1 MALFHAEPERYEAQ
15 LSDKI
20 AIFEQTFAA
29 QLPHAPEVFTSP
41 RSHYR
46 MRAEFRIWQDGDRC
60 YYAMFNP
67 GDPKTPVEITT
78 FDVANERINEVM
90 VALLDEV
97 HAHPEI
103 MRRKLFQVEFLTSTT
118 GDVLV
123 SMIYH
128 RKLDEQWTELA
139 KTLESKLGIYLIGRS
154 RKQRIVVS
162 RDYVNET
169 LHTDAGAF
177 DYKQYENSF
186 TQPNAVVCQ
195 KMINW
200 SLKQAHHLNGDLL
213 ELYCGIGNFTLP
225 LAKGF
230 DHVVASE
237 IAKKSVAA
245 AKENLAANN
254 LQNVHVGR
262 MASEDF
268 SDCFNHGKAHKQLP
282 NFADYQL
289 NTLFVDPPRAGLDEE
304 TIALARGFEH
314 IIYISCNPTT
324 AAANCQALA
333 DTHEITEV
341 AVFDQFPYTH
351 HLECGLLLTRR
362 APSR

>member
-1 MALFHAEPERYEAQ
+1 MAIFHAEPERYDEQ
-15 LSDKI
+15 LTEKI
-20 AIFEQTFAA
+20 AEFEQTFTG
-29 QLPHAPEVFTSP
+29 QLPGAPEVFTSAP
-41 RSHYR
+41 THYR

-78 FDVANERINEVM
+78 FDVASEKINQVM
-90 VALLDEV
+90 VDLLAQV
-97 HAHPEI
+97 HAHPEVL
-103 MRRKLFQVEFLTSTT
+103 RFKLFQVEFLTSMT

-128 RKLDEQWTELA
+128 RKLDDSWTQLA
-139 KTLESKLGIYLIGRS
+139 KEIESKLGIHLIGRS

-169 LHTDAGAF
+169 LNTDAGAF
-177 DYKQYENSF
+177 HYKQYENSF
-186 TQPNAVVCQ
+186 TQPNAEVCQ

-200 SLKQAHHLNGDLL
+200 SLKQANNLTGDLL

-225 LAKGF
+225 FAKGF
-230 DHVVASE
+230 DRVVASE
-237 IAKKSVAA
+237 ISKKSVAA

-254 LQNVHVGR
+254 LENVHVAR

-268 SDCFNHGKAHKQLP
+268 SECFNTGKPHKQLP
-282 NFADYQL
+282 DFADYQFK
-289 NTLFVDPPRAGLDEE
+289 TLFVDPPRAGLDDE
-304 TIALARGFEH
+304 TVALARKFEQ
-314 IIYISCNPTT
+314 IIYISCNPST
-324 AAANCQALA
+324 AADNCKALA
-333 DTHEITEV
+333 DTHEIVEV

-351 HLECGLLLTRR
+351 HLECGLLLTRK
-362 APSR
+362 S